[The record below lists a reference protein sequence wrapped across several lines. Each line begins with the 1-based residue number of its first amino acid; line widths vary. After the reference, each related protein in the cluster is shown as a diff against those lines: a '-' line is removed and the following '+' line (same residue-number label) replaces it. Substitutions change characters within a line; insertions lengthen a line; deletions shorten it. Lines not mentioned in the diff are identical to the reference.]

1 MRISKGGV
9 AFFDSGIGGLTVLA
23 ECQKGQGKEI
33 FYYYGDNQHAPYGN
47 LSPKKI
53 KRYVFKAFRR
63 FEKLKVKAAV
73 LACNT
78 ATAVCVEELRK
89 KYSFPIIGA
98 EPAVCTAA
106 AKGGK
111 ILVLAT
117 RATCESERLRALCD
131 RAERLFPDAK
141 ICIRPCD
148 GLAGAIERNL
158 MREGCDFTSYLPH
171 EKADAVVLGCTHY
184 IYIVE
189 QIVRF
194 YDCPIFDG
202 NAGIARRL
210 FSILQEEKMK
220 NREKCTPLTTN
231 RDKRPLGAHNDHKM
245 GFLTTLT
252 AKKENCQILSN
263 KCLHKMPKNAP
274 KTSPK
279 GGVIFLGKQ
288 RENNQKTHE
297 QMFI

>member
-1 MRISKGGV
+1 MRIPKGGV

-23 ECQKGQGKEI
+23 ECQKGQREEI

-158 MREGCDFTSYLPH
+158 MRKGCDFTSYLPH
-171 EKADAVVLGCTHY
+171 EKADAVV
-184 IYIVE
+184 
-189 QIVRF
+189 
-194 YDCPIFDG
+194 
-202 NAGIARRL
+202 
-210 FSILQEEKMK
+210 
-220 NREKCTPLTTN
+220 
-231 RDKRPLGAHNDHKM
+231 
-245 GFLTTLT
+245 
-252 AKKENCQILSN
+252 
-263 KCLHKMPKNAP
+263 
-274 KTSPK
+274 
-279 GGVIFLGKQ
+279 
-288 RENNQKTHE
+288 
-297 QMFI
+297 